1 MKILFDMSFD
11 GGAWPGP
18 LANREAAV
26 GEVWAGPSGLLNVI
40 ETALGIGRPAV
51 ASGKRAAAL
60 LPAIEATNGF
70 WSKSFE
76 KDPFATAE
84 TLVQWRDWLRL
95 HGWRGEPASNR
106 LKELAQ
112 VTGQVLPGEPDRLS
126 AVLVA
131 LKDRRTGIERI
142 ERQSPISDLPQLWV
156 KVFEALRMQG
166 VEVVNRP
173 VPPAAAHGNLAAA
186 RESGFVPHEGDH
198 TLQLLQTNGAV
209 EAADRVAAHLA
220 GLDTLEGVVVVGG
233 DSVLDAALRR
243 YGLPTAGLP
252 MTAGGNALLSVLPL
266 VLACGWQPPNPQYVL
281 ELLAL
286 PKSPVD
292 IRLRRDL
299 IKALQ
304 SQPAVNSEDWIQALV
319 KSLSRIKDEGGR
331 QKAGQR
337 VTDLFGTSTCRGTA
351 YPVVEAQD
359 RAALVL
365 TWLQGNRNLKDL
377 TVAEGPLWDAAIGQ
391 CTGFSDLLAC
401 SGLKTL
407 TPETLRR
414 LVAMATSGTTATT
427 PFAAQAGLTHVRQP
441 GGVAGPVRR
450 VLWWNFAGT
459 RTTGLDGVPL
469 SLAEQEALTAYGVVL
484 PDAST
489 IAQAQAERW
498 RRPLMQ
504 ASETLLLVCPLR
516 DAEGEEQFLHPLWAE
531 IQGRLAK
538 TGRIDTLVRQK
549 SFLGHEAPKVARSLL
564 TLPVAQR
571 KWQVAPGNVRL
582 RAEESPSGAGALI
595 GCPLKWVLH
604 YACGIQPA
612 TAAAL
617 PADELLYGTL
627 VHDLISKLADETAAN
642 PSLNE
647 PNAAKTRMAAL
658 FDELGPQVAA
668 PLFQPGSEADRMRVR
683 RVAIESTRA
692 IWELLRQPGSRVVAT
707 EVEKKIPA
715 LGRILTGR
723 PDLVA
728 DKPLRVIDMK
738 WGGRSFR
745 TKTLKSGAAYQLAAY
760 SQVVRE
766 KDQPLPPTA
775 YFILTQRRFLTVDG
789 PAFGVA
795 PIAGPDMLATWNAFE
810 QAYLDR
816 LRELQN
822 GGVTAAAVADETGE
836 EADGV
841 VKQDCIDETGTLR
854 LIAGCRYCDYRGLCG
869 ADRP

>member
-1 MKILFDMSFD
+1 MRIVFDASFD
-11 GGAWPGP
+11 GGTWPGP
-18 LANREAAV
+18 LADRETVA
-26 GEVWAGPSGLLNVI
+26 GEVWVGPAGLLGLL
-40 ETALGIGRPAV
+40 ETSLGLSRPTILA
-51 ASGKRAAAL
+51 GKRAAAL
-60 LPAIEATNGF
+60 LPTIEATKGF
-70 WSKSFE
+70 WNKSFE

-142 ERQSPISDLPQLWV
+142 ERQLPISDLPQLWV

-166 VEVVNRP
+166 VEVVDHP
-173 VPPAAAHGNLAAA
+173 LPPATAHSNLAAA
-186 RESGFVPHEGDH
+186 RKPGFEPVAGDQ
-198 TLQLLQTNGAV
+198 TLQLLQTNGDM
-209 EAADRVAAHLA
+209 EAADRTAAYLS
-220 GLDTLEGVVVVGG
+220 GLETLKGVVVIGG

-266 VLACGWQPPNPQYVL
+266 VLACAWQPPNPQYVL

-304 SQPAVNSEDWIQALV
+304 SQPAVNSEDWNKALA
-319 KSLSRIKDEGGR
+319 KSLDKIKDNGGK

-337 VTDLFGTSTCRGTA
+337 VADLFGKSACRGNA
-351 YPVVEAQD
+351 YPVAEAQD

-365 TWLQGNRNLKDL
+365 TWLQGNRNLENL

-391 CTGFSDLLAC
+391 CAVFSDLLAC

-414 LVAMATSGTTATT
+414 LVAMATSGTTTTT

-441 GGVAGPVRR
+441 GGVAGSVRR

-469 SLAEQEALTAYGVVL
+469 SFAEQEALTASGVML

-504 ASETLLLVCPLR
+504 ATEALLLVGPLR

-538 TGRIDTLVRQK
+538 TGRIDTLIRQER
-549 SFLGHEAPKVARSLL
+549 FLGHDSPKVTRSLL

-571 KWQVAPGNVRL
+571 KWQVAPGAVRL

-604 YACGIQPA
+604 YACGIQPTT
-612 TAAAL
+612 TASL
-617 PADELLYGTL
+617 PADEQLYGTL
-627 VHDLISKLADETAAN
+627 VHDLISKLADETTDN

-647 PNAAKTRMAAL
+647 PNAAKSRMAAL
-658 FDELGPQVAA
+658 FDELGPQLAA
-668 PLFQPGSEADRMRVR
+668 PLFQPGAEADHMRVR

-707 EVEKKIPA
+707 EVERKIAA

-766 KDQPLPPTA
+766 EDQPLPPTA
-775 YFILTQRRFLTVDG
+775 YFILMQRRFLTVDG

-795 PIAGPDMLATWNAFE
+795 PITGPDMQTTWNAFE
-810 QAYLDR
+810 QAYQDR

-822 GGVTAAAVADETGE
+822 GGVTAAAVANVTGE
-836 EADGV
+836 GADGV
-841 VKQDCIDETGTLR
+841 VKQDGIDETGTLR
-854 LIAGCRYCDYRGLCG
+854 LTAGCRYCDYRGLCG